1 MLTPKLASA
10 CAFYEA
16 TPELIRARYHKLE
29 KALLAKPVPV
39 PGIGEFNY
47 GSLHNTITFAV
58 TDPRDIYPFLANV
71 FAEAESGV
79 AGPNI
84 YGDLGSPLD
93 PLPTAGLGGSFEYQ
107 VAIQALDADPYKING
122 PKDFEPYL
130 KSLIRT
136 SPAVGALSNGA
147 IQLDNA
153 G

>member
-1 MLTPKLASA
+1 MLTSRFTPA
-10 CAFYEA
+10 CSFHEN
-16 TPELIRARYHKLE
+16 TPELIRARYYKLE

-47 GSLHNTITFAV
+47 GFLHGIIAFAV
-58 TDPRDIYPFLANV
+58 TDPNDLYPFLANV

-84 YGDLGSPLD
+84 YGALGAPLD
-93 PLPTAGLGGSFEYQ
+93 PLPSAGLGGSFEYQ
-107 VAIQALDADPYKING
+107 VAIQALDADPYKINR

-130 KSLIRT
+130 KSILRK
-136 SPAVGALSNGA
+136 SPAVGGVSNAA
-147 IQLDNA
+147 IQLNGA